1 MPVLIGSRAAGYG
14 PRAGGG
20 ATMAGA
26 TTTAR
31 AARNAAPGRVV
42 ARSVAA
48 PVVAPRRRERMPGRL
63 RPGGGAR
70 VRPTA
75 ARPPVSA
82 CMVRRPA
89 VGWRLPVAVAAAVC
103 AVTVAFG
110 AVVGELASG
119 VAPEVPESTTVVSVA
134 PGESLWRLAERY
146 APGVEPSA
154 VVARIEELNGVSAGE
169 VTAGAVLSVPIVRE

>member
-1 MPVLIGSRAAGYG
+1 M
-14 PRAGGG
+14 
-20 ATMAGA
+20 
-26 TTTAR
+26 
-31 AARNAAPGRVV
+31 
-42 ARSVAA
+42 
-48 PVVAPRRRERMPGRL
+48 
-63 RPGGGAR
+63 
-70 VRPTA
+70 
-75 ARPPVSA
+75 
-82 CMVRRPA
+82 
-89 VGWRLPVAVAAAVC
+89 AVAAAVC
-103 AVTVAFG
+103 AVTLGFG